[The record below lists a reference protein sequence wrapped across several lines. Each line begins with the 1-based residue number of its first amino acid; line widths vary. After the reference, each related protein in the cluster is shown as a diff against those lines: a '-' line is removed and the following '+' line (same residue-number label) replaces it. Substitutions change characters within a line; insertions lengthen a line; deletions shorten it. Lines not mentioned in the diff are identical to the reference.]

1 MNTNV
6 EASESP
12 QRISSLQRIKIV
24 PKEWGEERWIVNRD
38 YCGKLLILNKGY
50 RCSLHHHRIK
60 DETFYINRGC
70 VLMECD
76 GKAMIMKPGDA
87 LLIEPNTKHRF
98 TGLEDSEIVEFSTH
112 HEDSDSYRDELS
124 GKADLST
131 LKLPGGG

>member
-1 MNTNV
+1 MNV
-6 EASESP
+6 EVPESSH
-12 QRISSLQRIKIV
+12 RISSLQGIKVV

-38 YCGKLLILNKGY
+38 YCGKLLILKKGY

-60 DETFYINRGC
+60 DETFYVSKGR

-76 GKAMIMKPGDA
+76 GEAMIMKPGDA

-98 TGLEDSEIVEFSTH
+98 TGLEDSEIFEFSTH

-124 GKADLST
+124 GQVDLSK
-131 LKLPGGG
+131 LMLPGVA